1 MQLICKISGNETEI
15 FMGNLKGITKEEGS
29 WRRARFLASI
39 TEWMVSS
46 TNGGERY
53 RRRMNSAG
61 KNRNFILD
69 V

>member
-1 MQLICKISGNETEI
+1 
-15 FMGNLKGITKEEGS
+15 MGNLKGITKEEGS

-39 TEWMVSS
+39 TEWMVAS

>member
-1 MQLICKISGNETEI
+1 
-15 FMGNLKGITKEEGS
+15 MGNLEGIIKEEGS
-29 WRRARFLASI
+29 WKRARFLASV
-39 TEWMVSS
+39 TEWMVVS

-69 V
+69 M